1 MTDTNISRRNFLG
14 ATGLGA
20 GLLAMGALAGCA
32 PKQSDTL
39 SDTGSDSNS
48 AAEGAA
54 SIHSWEQPLE
64 PITDFVAEEDY
75 EIVVIGAGI
84 AGCAAAQSAAEA
96 GANVLLVEKFEG
108 VTAHGQ
114 DNAALGSKLQIEKG
128 YEYNKG
134 EAARL
139 VYDWSQSQANW
150 YLIKT
155 FVENSADVLN
165 HYIDMAPAY
174 GLEVVL
180 NDQMTARSDWYEL
193 EERFRQLRYT
203 AHNFINPEKEE
214 PFPNI
219 NLVTMLCEDAQK
231 NGATVKFNTKAE
243 QLVKEGDKV
252 VGVVVSDDE
261 GYKRMNA
268 SKGVILA
275 TGGISCNPDMVNAWC
290 PLAAKADNI
299 SYFPEGGA
307 SGDGIVMGMQIGAAR
322 SRCYP
327 APLVHPVQLSVMG
340 PGFDTCWLYVNND
353 GMRFCCEMAYEPTV
367 TNARMNSVNNVT
379 WAVWDSHYPEHVQ
392 KQEPHKSQPWMATL
406 EDDVEAAV
414 ANEEFVKADTLD
426 ELAEKIGVPADNLKA
441 TVARYN
447 GMCAAGVD
455 DDFGVPERFLSS
467 VEDGPFYACRV
478 NAWTLAIPY
487 GLHVDTESR
496 VCTDEDEPIEGLY
509 AVGNVQG
516 DFFANS
522 YPVAVPGISHG
533 RALTFGRLIGQNL
546 ANGTTLDAYQY
557 GK

>member
-1 MTDTNISRRNFLG
+1 MKELTRRGFLSG
-14 ATGLGA
+14 ASVGA
-20 GLLAMGALAGCA
+20 GLLALGALGGCA
-32 PKQSDTL
+32 PQASEPL
-39 SDTGSDSNS
+39 SDTGSGDAGAS
-48 AAEGAA
+48 EGTGSGYA
-54 SIHSWEQPLE
+54 WEQPLE
-64 PITDFVAEEDY
+64 PITEFVAEEDY
-75 EIVVIGAGI
+75 DIVVVGAGI

-96 GANVLLVEKFEG
+96 GAKVLLVEKFEG

-114 DNAALGSKLQIEKG
+114 DNAALGSKLQKEKG
-128 YEYNKG
+128 YEYDKG

-155 FVENSADVLN
+155 FVENSAEVMD
-165 HYIDMAPAY
+165 HYIDMAPQY

-180 NDQMTARSDWYEL
+180 NDKLTARSDWFDL

-214 PFPNI
+214 QFPNI
-219 NLVTMLCEDAQK
+219 NFVTMLHDDAVAH
-231 NGATVKFNTKAE
+231 GATVMFNTKAE
-243 QLVKEGDKV
+243 QLVAENGKV
-252 VGVVVSDDE
+252 TGVVVSDAD
-261 GYKRMNA
+261 GYKKMNA

-275 TGGISCNPDMVNAWC
+275 TGGISCNPDMVHAWC
-290 PLAAKADNI
+290 PLAEKADNI

-327 APLVHPVQLSVMG
+327 APLIHPVQLSIMG
-340 PGFDTCWLYVNND
+340 PGFDTSWLYVNND
-353 GMRFCCEMAYEPTV
+353 GMRFCCEVAYEPTV
-367 TNARMNSVNNVT
+367 TNARMNSVKDVT
-379 WAVWDSHYPEHVQ
+379 WAIWDANYPTHVQ
-392 KQEPHKSQPWMATL
+392 RQEPVKSKPWMEGL
-406 EDDVEAAV
+406 EDSVEAAV
-414 ANEEFVKADTLD
+414 ANEEFVKGETLD
-426 ELAEKIGVPADNLKA
+426 ELAEKIGVPAENLKA
-441 TVARYN
+441 SVARYN
-447 GMCAAGVD
+447 RMCEAGKD
-455 DDFGVPERFLSS
+455 DDFGVPARFLSS
-467 VEDGPFYACRV
+467 VVDGPFYACKI

-533 RALTFGRLIGQNL
+533 RALVFGRLIGQNL
-546 ANGTTLDAYQY
+546 ANGTTIDAYQY